1 MSSLQ
6 NNIEETIDVGFFMNP
21 IDPSKTHPGRLSR
34 EAEGQLRAIMLET
47 HNDQFIRDVQG
58 AGRGETW
65 LFSGEKGNY
74 VLHGLRGRSFG
85 STTQRGNLLGGYETF
100 LRYCF
105 GVEAVFRVREQF
117 LLGEKNPFPAI
128 SGDITFDA
136 FSLASSR
143 IALWIGLQDVWDVS
157 WPPQRPGRVEHPR
170 LMSAIGGLST
180 YTEGKTD
187 AYGISSRIW
196 DVLEITFQEPM
207 PMDLMYRHACTVH
220 DFVNLTIGKFLPMSF
235 TAFSPRDSSEG
246 TGHVRQ
252 FELISQGR
260 RFRPEEGDL
269 DSILTPMLSL
279 NDVGGLKGL
288 SALIEW
294 CQRAE
299 INSTILRRVASRRSE
314 HDAFTEHWRT
324 LNMIHGGRQSERSR
338 ISKLVDD
345 VGKSLVRSILPTDV
359 DFKCWMDA
367 IVQYRNEVVSHPSG
381 QDTLDA
387 RMMHQGPVFTQQMEF
402 LLKAYVLTRG
412 VGVRLESPEPRE
424 ALLYN
429 VEGGWNQW
437 DWRLTGESYT
447 LY

>member
-1 MSSLQ
+1 MG
-6 NNIEETIDVGFFMNP
+6 N
-21 IDPSKTHPGRLSR
+21 
-34 EAEGQLRAIMLET
+34 
-47 HNDQFIRDVQG
+47 
-58 AGRGETW
+58 GETW
-65 LFSGEKGNY
+65 LFAGEKGQY
-74 VLHGLRGRSFG
+74 VLLGIRGGSFE
-85 STTQRGNLLGGYETF
+85 STQGVHLVGDFEAFVSLH
-100 LRYCF
+100 F
-105 GVEAVFRVREQF
+105 GVEAVFRVHE
-117 LLGEKNPFPAI
+117 LYALGEKDLFPAI
-128 SGDITFDA
+128 SGDFMFDA
-136 FSLASSR
+136 FSLASNR
-143 IALWIGLQDVWDVS
+143 IALWTGLEDVDHVN
-157 WPPQRPGRVEHPR
+157 WPPQRPQRVKHAKV
-170 LMSAIGGLST
+170 MSTVGELST
-180 YTEGKTD
+180 NTEWESD
-187 AYGISSRIW
+187 LYRISLEVRDTL
-196 DVLEITFQEPM
+196 DVKFRKSM
-207 PMDLMYRHACTVH
+207 PLQMMYRHACIVH
-220 DFVNLTIGKFLPMSF
+220 DFVNLTLGKFVPMSF
-235 TAFSPRDSSEG
+235 TAFSRREYSKYG
-246 TGHVRQ
+246 RRTRG
-252 FELISQGR
+252 FELISQGW

-299 INSTILRRVASRRSE
+299 INSTILRRAASRRSE

-338 ISKLVDD
+338 ISKLVDN

-367 IVQYRNEVVSHPSG
+367 IVRYRNEVVSHPSG

-412 VGVRLESPEPRE
+412 VGVRLESSKPRE

-437 DWRLTGESYT
+437 DWRLTGESYA